1 MQDTQY
7 EIALL
12 RTMEL
17 EADTGTTVTGFGPRA
32 NYMSTEKVEF
42 FAGTTSGSAASYRE
56 YDFYT
61 TSARFGG
68 TVDTGITG
76 VPANY
81 DSDVQGDV
89 VHSNNSPLG
98 TVPSGPAGCMQRR
111 QGAYAAVIGAV
122 NPDVYF
128 RASLND
134 PIVQFADT
142 DALAVAISSPEEF
155 FVVSASSLDC
165 YSSDGAS
172 VTLAY
177 SIPVSLDL
185 AGRGNVRSIYVEGV
199 VWVYGGQAASKIYR
213 ITVPAGVVEYVGQLP
228 TGGSS
233 YYGSNFTVSGDV
245 LVRTRDTAHSSSY
258 TMRVDWFNLAALVAV
273 PTNLAD
279 VVEAEVALSSL
290 LSAEDV
296 DTSLLTDTVRGYRVQ
311 GGSIRSALEPLQG
324 AFPFDVVPSGYQIK
338 CVPRGQSSVA
348 TIPWEDLGASDG
360 DTPGDLLQESR
371 EMDSQLPALVA
382 VKYLDANREYATGEQ
397 SKPRINTQSINRV
410 DRELPIVLTADEAAG
425 VADVLV
431 NLPWLERSEYAFSLP
446 PTYRALE
453 PGDVVTVQ
461 MPYASFELRLI
472 EINYGQDGRLECKA
486 RPNRA
491 ALYSSTAKGG
501 EGVPPSG
508 TIPLSGP
515 TLLLLLDIPVVDET
529 LQNSPGFAAV
539 ALGYTDGWPGAVAFR
554 SIDGGQTWTDL
565 QGFNGLPT
573 VGSARGTLPASACT
587 LIDQRT
593 LTIDLITG
601 ELESITRDQMLS
613 GVNYAAYGVDG
624 RWEIV
629 RFQNATLQSDG
640 SYLLSGFVRGERGT
654 EWTTGLHQAGDWFV
668 LLDDPDNVF
677 IDMAVGSIGVP
688 ATYRGVTSGAS
699 IDSASDVPFTYQGV
713 NLECLSPVYA
723 KGSRDGSA
731 NFSGAFTRRSR
742 LSSSWWTN
750 GVVAPVGETI
760 EAYEIDVMSGATVK
774 RTITANSPA
783 FTYSAAN
790 QTTDFG
796 SPQAAI
802 TFRIYQLSS
811 VVGRGYPLEVTL

>member
-1 MQDTQY
+1 M
-7 EIALL
+7 
-12 RTMEL
+12 
-17 EADTGTTVTGFGPRA
+17 
-32 NYMSTEKVEF
+32 
-42 FAGTTSGSAASYRE
+42 
-56 YDFYT
+56 
-61 TSARFGG
+61 
-68 TVDTGITG
+68 
-76 VPANY
+76 
-81 DSDVQGDV
+81 
-89 VHSNNSPLG
+89 
-98 TVPSGPAGCMQRR
+98 
-111 QGAYAAVIGAV
+111 
-122 NPDVYF
+122 
-128 RASLND
+128 
-134 PIVQFADT
+134 
-142 DALAVAISSPEEF
+142 
-155 FVVSASSLDC
+155 
-165 YSSDGAS
+165 
-172 VTLAY
+172 
-177 SIPVSLDL
+177 
-185 AGRGNVRSIYVEGV
+185 
-199 VWVYGGQAASKIYR
+199 
-213 ITVPAGVVEYVGQLP
+213 
-228 TGGSS
+228 
-233 YYGSNFTVSGDV
+233 
-245 LVRTRDTAHSSSY
+245 
-258 TMRVDWFNLAALVAV
+258 
-273 PTNLAD
+273 
-279 VVEAEVALSSL
+279 
-290 LSAEDV
+290 
-296 DTSLLTDTVRGYRVQ
+296 
-311 GGSIRSALEPLQG
+311 
-324 AFPFDVVPSGYQIK
+324 
-338 CVPRGQSSVA
+338 
-348 TIPWEDLGASDG
+348 
-360 DTPGDLLQESR
+360 
-371 EMDSQLPALVA
+371 
-382 VKYLDANREYATGEQ
+382 
-397 SKPRINTQSINRV
+397 
-410 DRELPIVLTADEAAG
+410 
-425 VADVLV
+425 
-431 NLPWLERSEYAFSLP
+431 
-446 PTYRALE
+446 
-453 PGDVVTVQ
+453 
-461 MPYASFELRLI
+461 
-472 EINYGQDGRLECKA
+472 
-486 RPNRA
+486 
-491 ALYSSTAKGG
+491 
-501 EGVPPSG
+501 
-508 TIPLSGP
+508 
-515 TLLLLLDIPVVDET
+515 LLDIPVVDET